1 MTCIFYYDIMERIV
15 IEVDDATAEKWR
27 NVPHR
32 IKSQLEKS
40 FEGQINILSEGIKE
54 AEFKSLL
61 DKVSDEAAKN
71 GLTEEI
77 LQQLLNEE

>member
-1 MTCIFYYDIMERIV
+1 MERIV
-15 IEVDDATAEKWR
+15 IEVEDATAKKWKE
-27 NVPHR
+27 VPF
-32 IKSQLEKS
+32 KVKNELEKN
-40 FEGQINILSEGIKE
+40 FEKQINLLTENIKK

-61 DKVSDEAAKN
+61 DKIGDEAVKN

>member
-1 MTCIFYYDIMERIV
+1 MERIV
-15 IEVDDATAEKWR
+15 IEVADATAQKWR
-27 NVPHR
+27 DVSPK

-40 FEGQINILSEGIKE
+40 FETQIEIISQGIKE

-61 DKVSDEAAKN
+61 DKVSVEAAKN

-77 LQQLLNEE
+77 LQQLLNEK

>member
-1 MTCIFYYDIMERIV
+1 MERIV
-15 IEVDDATAEKWR
+15 IEVDEATAKKWR
-27 NVPHR
+27 DVSPR

-40 FEGQINILSEGIKE
+40 FEGQINILTQGIKE

-77 LQQLLNEE
+77 LQQMLNEE

>member
-1 MTCIFYYDIMERIV
+1 MERIV
-15 IEVDDATAEKWR
+15 IEVEDATAKKWR
-27 NVPHR
+27 EVSPK
-32 IKSQLEKS
+32 IKTQLEKS
-40 FEGQINILSEGIKE
+40 FERQIEILSQGIKE

-61 DKVSDEAAKN
+61 DKVGEEAAKN

>member
-1 MTCIFYYDIMERIV
+1 MTYTFYHEIMERIV
-15 IEVDDATAEKWR
+15 IEVDDATAKKWQ
-27 NVPHR
+27 NVSPK
-32 IKSQLEKS
+32 IKSELEKS
-40 FEGQINILSEGIKE
+40 FERQIDILSQGIKE
-54 AEFKSLL
+54 AEFKALL

>member
-1 MTCIFYYDIMERIV
+1 MERIV
-15 IEVDDATAEKWR
+15 IEVNDATAKKWR
-27 NVPHR
+27 EVPVK
-32 IKSQLEKS
+32 IKTQLEKS
-40 FEGQINILSEGIKE
+40 FETQIEILSDGLRE

-61 DKVSDEAAKN
+61 DQVSEEAAKN

>member
-1 MTCIFYYDIMERIV
+1 MERIV
-15 IEVDDATAEKWR
+15 IEVADATAKKWR
-27 NVPHR
+27 EVSPK
-32 IKSQLEKS
+32 IKIQFEKS
-40 FEGQINILSEGIKE
+40 FERQIEILSQGIKE

-61 DKVSDEAAKN
+61 DKVGEEAAKN

>member
-1 MTCIFYYDIMERIV
+1 MERIV
-15 IEVDDATAEKWR
+15 IEVADATAQKWR
-27 NVPHR
+27 DVSPK

-40 FEGQINILSEGIKE
+40 FETQIEIISQGIKE

-61 DKVSDEAAKN
+61 DKVSEEAAKN

-77 LQQLLNEE
+77 LQQLLNEK

>member
-1 MTCIFYYDIMERIV
+1 MERIV
-15 IEVDDATAEKWR
+15 IEVTDATAKKWR
-27 NVPHR
+27 EVSPK
-32 IKSQLEKS
+32 IKTQLEKS
-40 FEGQINILSEGIKE
+40 FEGQIEILSQGIKE

-61 DKVSDEAAKN
+61 DKVSEEAAKN

>member
-1 MTCIFYYDIMERIV
+1 MEQIV
-15 IEVDDATAEKWR
+15 IKVEDATAKNWQ
-27 NVPHR
+27 NVSPKN
-32 IKSQLEKS
+32 KSKLEKS
-40 FEGQINILSEGIKE
+40 FEEQINILSQGIKE

-71 GLTEEI
+71 GLTEDI

>member
-1 MTCIFYYDIMERIV
+1 LAVFIIIKMERIV
-15 IEVDDATAEKWR
+15 IEVADATEKKWR
-27 NVPHR
+27 EVSPK
-32 IKSQLEKS
+32 IKTQLEKS
-40 FEGQINILSEGIKE
+40 FERQIEILSQGIKE

-61 DKVSDEAAKN
+61 DKVSEEAAKN

>member
-1 MTCIFYYDIMERIV
+1 MERIV
-15 IEVDDATAEKWR
+15 FEVDDATAKKWDEI
-27 NVPHR
+27 PSK
-32 IKSQLEKS
+32 IKTQLGES
-40 FEGQINILSEGIKE
+40 FERQIEILSQGIKE

-61 DKVSDEAAKN
+61 DEVSEEAAKN

>member
-1 MTCIFYYDIMERIV
+1 MERIV
-15 IEVDDATAEKWR
+15 IEVADATAEKWR
-27 NVPHR
+27 NVSTR

-40 FEGQINILSEGIKE
+40 FEEQINILSQGIKE

-61 DKVSDEAAKN
+61 DKVSDEAGKN